1 MFSVDYLIQV
11 NVALALF
18 YGIYRWMFAKD
29 TFFHT
34 RRFLL
39 WSFWLVA
46 ISFPFWDEWLWI
58 QEPAQVMRNVF
69 PVDDW
74 VTLPNVL
81 VVADH
86 PAATHG
92 RFSWWM
98 LYSLVT
104 SLLFVRFFLRI
115 GSLVYLYICTDHQ
128 AVGGFT
134 ICHLKSPGGP
144 FSFFRWIFVYLP
156 SHSESEWREI
166 LIHEQTHARQWHSLD
181 ILFAECMTCLLWFN
195 PFVWLLQK
203 EIRDNLEYLA
213 DDSVLH
219 AGCNRKCYQ
228 YHLLGLSTSPLAAAH
243 LYSNFNVSSLKNRIR
258 MMNKQPSKR
267 IEKVKLLVWLP
278 LMALLL
284 TFSNCNTPSAKQ
296 TDGNGTVKVS
306 AVVVDDVAPI
316 VGAAVVIK
324 NTTSGSITDLDG
336 EFALEAPADGTL
348 RISMP
353 GFQPKEI
360 AVKDVK
366 DGMKIRLEIDPNGM
380 KADDAQ
386 SQLSVEKVN
395 DDVVEGQIFT
405 VVEEQPS
412 FPGGLPALFKYLA
425 AEVKYPVIAQENGI
439 QGRVVTS
446 FVVDKEGNIKQVKVE
461 RGVDPALDAEALRV
475 VKAMPKWIPGK
486 QKGEVVAVRYI
497 LPVQFKLQ

>member
-58 QEPAQVMRNVF
+58 QEPAQVMRNVL

-74 VTLPNVL
+74 VIL

-98 LYSLVT
+98 VYGLVAL
-104 SLLFVRFFLRI
+104 LLFLRFFLRI

-144 FSFFRWIFVYLP
+144 FSFFRWIFVYPP

-166 LIHEQTHARQWHSLD
+166 LIHEQTHAHQWHSLD

-213 DDSVLH
+213 DDSALH
-219 AGCNRKCYQ
+219 AGCDRKCYQ
-228 YHLLGLSTSPLAAAH
+228 YHLLGLSTSPQAAAH

-267 IEKVKLLVWLP
+267 IEQVKLLVWLP
-278 LMALLL
+278 LMTLLL

-386 SQLSVEKVN
+386 SQLSVGKAN

>member
-18 YGIYRWMFAKD
+18 YGIYWWMFAKD

-58 QEPAQVMRNVF
+58 QEPVQVMRNVL

-86 PAATHG
+86 PTATHG
-92 RFSWWM
+92 HFSWWM
-98 LYSLVT
+98 LYGLVT
-104 SLLFVRFFLRI
+104 SLLFLRFFLRI

-128 AVGGFT
+128 AVDGFA

-144 FSFFRWIFVYLP
+144 FSFFRWIFVYPP
-156 SHSESEWREI
+156 SHSESEWREV
-166 LIHEQTHARQWHSLD
+166 LIHEQTHALQWHSLD

-195 PFVWLLQK
+195 PFVWLLRK

-219 AGCNRKCYQ
+219 AGCDRKCYQ
-228 YHLLGLSTSPLAAAH
+228 YHLLGLSTSPQAAAH

-267 IEKVKLLVWLP
+267 IEQVKLLVWLP
-278 LMALLL
+278 LIALLL

-296 TDGNGTVKVS
+296 TDGNGNVKIS

-324 NTTSGSITDLDG
+324 NTTSGTITDMDG
-336 EFALEAPADGTL
+336 EFSLETPADATL

-360 AVKDVK
+360 AVKDVN
-366 DGMKIRLEIDPNGM
+366 DGMKIRLEMDPDGM
-380 KADDAQ
+380 KADGAQ
-386 SQLSVEKVN
+386 IQPGAGKAD

-412 FPGGLPALFKYLA
+412 FPGGPTELFKYVMN
-425 AEVKYPVIAQENGI
+425 EVKYPKIAQDNGI

-486 QKGEVVAVRYI
+486 QKGKAVAVRYI
-497 LPVQFKLQ
+497 LPVQFRLQ

>member
-18 YGIYRWMFAKD
+18 YGIYRWLFTKD

-46 ISFPFWDEWLWI
+46 ISFPFWNEWLWI
-58 QEPAQVMRNVF
+58 QEPAQVMRNVL

-86 PAATHG
+86 PMTTHG

-98 LYSLVT
+98 LYGLVT
-104 SLLFVRFFLRI
+104 SLLFLRFFFRI
-115 GSLVYLYICTDHQ
+115 GSLVYLYIRTDRQ
-128 AVGGFT
+128 VVGDMT
-134 ICHLKSPGGP
+134 ICRLKSPGGP
-144 FSFFRWIFVYLP
+144 FSFFRWIFVYPP

-166 LIHEQTHARQWHSLD
+166 LIHEQTHAHQCHSLD

-195 PFVWLLQK
+195 PFVWLLRK

-219 AGCNRKCYQ
+219 AGCDRKCYQ
-228 YHLLGLSTSPLAAAH
+228 YHLLGLSTSRQAAAH

-267 IEKVKLLVWLP
+267 IEQVKLLVLLP

-284 TFSNCNTPSAKQ
+284 TFSNCNT
-296 TDGNGTVKVS
+296 
-306 AVVVDDVAPI
+306 
-316 VGAAVVIK
+316 
-324 NTTSGSITDLDG
+324 
-336 EFALEAPADGTL
+336 
-348 RISMP
+348 R
-353 GFQPKEI
+353 
-360 AVKDVK
+360 
-366 DGMKIRLEIDPNGM
+366 RLSRLMEM
-380 KADDAQ
+380 
-386 SQLSVEKVN
+386 E
-395 DDVVEGQIFT
+395 T
-405 VVEEQPS
+405 
-412 FPGGLPALFKYLA
+412 
-425 AEVKYPVIAQENGI
+425 
-439 QGRVVTS
+439 
-446 FVVDKEGNIKQVKVE
+446 
-461 RGVDPALDAEALRV
+461 
-475 VKAMPKWIPGK
+475 
-486 QKGEVVAVRYI
+486 
-497 LPVQFKLQ
+497 

>member
-58 QEPAQVMRNVF
+58 QEPAQVMRNVL

-98 LYSLVT
+98 VYGLVAL
-104 SLLFVRFFLRI
+104 LLFLRFFLRI

-144 FSFFRWIFVYLP
+144 FSFFRWIFVYPP

-166 LIHEQTHARQWHSLD
+166 LIHEQTHAHQWHSLD

-219 AGCNRKCYQ
+219 AGCDRKCYQ
-228 YHLLGLSTSPLAAAH
+228 YHLLGLSTSPQAAAH

-267 IEKVKLLVWLP
+267 IEQVKLFVWLP
-278 LMALLL
+278 LIALLL

-386 SQLSVEKVN
+386 SQLGVEKAN

-412 FPGGLPALFKYLA
+412 FPGGLPALSKYLA

-486 QKGEVVAVRYI
+486 QRKKPVRVSFTVPI
-497 LPVQFKLQ
+497 NFQLQ

>member
-58 QEPAQVMRNVF
+58 QEPAQVMRNVL

-92 RFSWWM
+92 HFSWWM
-98 LYSLVT
+98 VYGLVAL
-104 SLLFVRFFLRI
+104 LLFLRFFLRI

-144 FSFFRWIFVYLP
+144 FSFFRWIFVYPP

-219 AGCNRKCYQ
+219 AGCDRKCYQ
-228 YHLLGLSTSPLAAAH
+228 YHLLGLSTSPQAAAH

-278 LMALLL
+278 LIALLL

-386 SQLSVEKVN
+386 SQLSVGKAN

-412 FPGGLPALFKYLA
+412 FPGGPSELFKYVMN
-425 AEVKYPVIAQENGI
+425 EVKYPKIAQDNGI

>member
-11 NVALALF
+11 NGALALF

-58 QEPAQVMRNVF
+58 HEPAQVMRNVL

-92 RFSWWM
+92 HFSWWM
-98 LYSLVT
+98 VYGLVAL
-104 SLLFVRFFLRI
+104 LLFLRFFLRI

-144 FSFFRWIFVYLP
+144 FSFFRWIFVYPP

-219 AGCNRKCYQ
+219 AGCDRKCYQ
-228 YHLLGLSTSPLAAAH
+228 YHLLGLSTSPQAAAH

-278 LMALLL
+278 LIALLL

-386 SQLSVEKVN
+386 SQLSVGKAN

-412 FPGGLPALFKYLA
+412 FPGGPSELFKYVMN
-425 AEVKYPVIAQENGI
+425 EVKYPKIAQDNGI

>member
-11 NVALALF
+11 NGALALF

-58 QEPAQVMRNVF
+58 HEPAQVMRNVL

-92 RFSWWM
+92 HFSWWM
-98 LYSLVT
+98 AYGLVAL
-104 SLLFVRFFLRI
+104 LLFLRFFLRI

-144 FSFFRWIFVYLP
+144 FSFFRWIFVYPP

-195 PFVWLLQK
+195 PFVWFLQK

-219 AGCNRKCYQ
+219 AGCDRKCYQ
-228 YHLLGLSTSPLAAAH
+228 YHLLGLSTSRQAAAH

-258 MMNKQPSKR
+258 MMNKQSSKR

-386 SQLSVEKVN
+386 SQLSVGKAN

-425 AEVKYPVIAQENGI
+425 AEVKYPKIAQDNGI

>member
-11 NVALALF
+11 NGALALF

-58 QEPAQVMRNVF
+58 HEPAQVMRNVL

-92 RFSWWM
+92 HFSWWM
-98 LYSLVT
+98 AYGLVAL
-104 SLLFVRFFLRI
+104 LLFLRFFLRI

-144 FSFFRWIFVYLP
+144 FSFFRWIFVYPP

-166 LIHEQTHARQWHSLD
+166 LIHEQTHACQWHSLD

-203 EIRDNLEYLA
+203 ETRDNLEYLA

-219 AGCNRKCYQ
+219 AGCDRKCYQ
-228 YHLLGLSTSPLAAAH
+228 YHLLGLSTSPQAAAH

-267 IEKVKLLVWLP
+267 IEQVKLLVWLP

>member
-1 MFSVDYLIQV
+1 
-11 NVALALF
+11 
-18 YGIYRWMFAKD
+18 
-29 TFFHT
+29 
-34 RRFLL
+34 
-39 WSFWLVA
+39 
-46 ISFPFWDEWLWI
+46 
-58 QEPAQVMRNVF
+58 
-69 PVDDW
+69 
-74 VTLPNVL
+74 
-81 VVADH
+81 
-86 PAATHG
+86 
-92 RFSWWM
+92 
-98 LYSLVT
+98 
-104 SLLFVRFFLRI
+104 
-115 GSLVYLYICTDHQ
+115 
-128 AVGGFT
+128 
-134 ICHLKSPGGP
+134 
-144 FSFFRWIFVYLP
+144 
-156 SHSESEWREI
+156 
-166 LIHEQTHARQWHSLD
+166 
-181 ILFAECMTCLLWFN
+181 
-195 PFVWLLQK
+195 
-203 EIRDNLEYLA
+203 
-213 DDSVLH
+213 
-219 AGCNRKCYQ
+219 
-228 YHLLGLSTSPLAAAH
+228 
-243 LYSNFNVSSLKNRIR
+243 

-267 IEKVKLLVWLP
+267 IEQVKLLVWLP
-278 LMALLL
+278 LIALLL
-284 TFSNCNTPSAKQ
+284 TFSNCNTPSVKQ

-386 SQLSVEKVN
+386 SQLSVGKAN

-412 FPGGLPALFKYLA
+412 FPGGVSALFKYLA

>member
-11 NVALALF
+11 NGALALF

-58 QEPAQVMRNVF
+58 QEPAQVMRNVL

-86 PAATHG
+86 QAATHG

-98 LYSLVT
+98 VYGLVVL
-104 SLLFVRFFLRI
+104 LLFLRFFLRI

-128 AVGGFT
+128 AVGSFT

-144 FSFFRWIFVYLP
+144 FSFFRWIFVYPP
-156 SHSESEWREI
+156 SHSESEWREV

-219 AGCNRKCYQ
+219 AGCDRKCYQ
-228 YHLLGLSTSPLAAAH
+228 YHLLGLSTSPQAAAH

-267 IEKVKLLVWLP
+267 IEQVKLLVWLP

-336 EFALEAPADGTL
+336 EFALEAPTDATL

-386 SQLSVEKVN
+386 SQLSVGKAN

-412 FPGGLPALFKYLA
+412 FPGGPSELFKYVMN
-425 AEVKYPVIAQENGI
+425 EVKYPKIAQDNGI

>member
-58 QEPAQVMRNVF
+58 QEPAQVMRNVL

-81 VVADH
+81 VVTDH
-86 PAATHG
+86 PVATHG
-92 RFSWWM
+92 HFSWWM

-104 SLLFVRFFLRI
+104 SLLFLRFFLRI

-144 FSFFRWIFVYLP
+144 FSFFRWIFVYPP
-156 SHSESEWREI
+156 SHSESEWREV

-219 AGCNRKCYQ
+219 AGCDRKCYQ
-228 YHLLGLSTSPLAAAH
+228 YHLLGLSTSPQAAAH

-267 IEKVKLLVWLP
+267 IEQVKLFVWLP
-278 LMALLL
+278 LIALLL
-284 TFSNCNTPSAKQ
+284 TFSNCNTPSVKQ

-386 SQLSVEKVN
+386 SQLSVEKAN

-461 RGVDPALDAEALRV
+461 RGVDPALDAEALCV

>member
-18 YGIYRWMFAKD
+18 YGIYWWMFAKD

-58 QEPAQVMRNVF
+58 QEPAQVMSNVL

-98 LYSLVT
+98 VYGLVAL
-104 SLLFVRFFLRI
+104 LLFLRFFLRI

-219 AGCNRKCYQ
+219 AGCDRKCYQ
-228 YHLLGLSTSPLAAAH
+228 YHLLGLSTSPQAAAH

-267 IEKVKLLVWLP
+267 IEQVKLFVWLP
-278 LMALLL
+278 LIALLL

-380 KADDAQ
+380 KADDVQ
-386 SQLSVEKVN
+386 SQLGVEKAN

>member
-29 TFFHT
+29 TFFHI

-46 ISFPFWDEWLWI
+46 ISFPFWNEWLWI
-58 QEPAQVMRNVF
+58 QEPAQVMRNVL
-69 PVDDW
+69 PVENW

-98 LYSLVT
+98 LYGLVT
-104 SLLFVRFFLRI
+104 SLLFLRFFFRI
-115 GSLVYLYICTDHQ
+115 GSLVYLYIRTDRQ
-128 AVGGFT
+128 VVGDMT
-134 ICHLKSPGGP
+134 ICRLKSPGGP
-144 FSFFRWIFVYLP
+144 FSFFRWIFVYPP

-166 LIHEQTHARQWHSLD
+166 LIHEQTHAHQCHSLD

-195 PFVWLLQK
+195 PFVWLLRK

-219 AGCNRKCYQ
+219 AGCDRKCYQ
-228 YHLLGLSTSPLAAAH
+228 YHLLGLSTSRQAAAH

-267 IEKVKLLVWLP
+267 IEQVKLLVLLP

-296 TDGNGTVKVS
+296 TDGNGNVKIS
-306 AVVVDDVAPI
+306 AV
-316 VGAAVVIK
+316 
-324 NTTSGSITDLDG
+324 
-336 EFALEAPADGTL
+336 
-348 RISMP
+348 
-353 GFQPKEI
+353 
-360 AVKDVK
+360 
-366 DGMKIRLEIDPNGM
+366 
-380 KADDAQ
+380 
-386 SQLSVEKVN
+386 
-395 DDVVEGQIFT
+395 
-405 VVEEQPS
+405 
-412 FPGGLPALFKYLA
+412 
-425 AEVKYPVIAQENGI
+425 
-439 QGRVVTS
+439 
-446 FVVDKEGNIKQVKVE
+446 VVDKEGNIKQVKVE

-486 QKGEVVAVRYI
+486 QKGKAVAVRYI
-497 LPVQFKLQ
+497 LPVQFRLQ

>member
-11 NVALALF
+11 NGALALF

-58 QEPAQVMRNVF
+58 HEPAQVMRNVL

-92 RFSWWM
+92 HFSWWM
-98 LYSLVT
+98 AYGLVAL
-104 SLLFVRFFLRI
+104 LLFLRFFLRI

-144 FSFFRWIFVYLP
+144 FSFFRWIFVYPP

-166 LIHEQTHARQWHSLD
+166 LIHEQTHACQWHSLD

-213 DDSVLH
+213 DDSVLQ
-219 AGCNRKCYQ
+219 AGCDRKCYQ
-228 YHLLGLSTSPLAAAH
+228 YHLLGLSTSPQAAAH

-278 LMALLL
+278 LIALLL
-284 TFSNCNTPSAKQ
+284 TFSNCNTPSVKQ

-386 SQLSVEKVN
+386 SQLSVGKAN

-412 FPGGLPALFKYLA
+412 FPGGVSALFKYLA

>member
-58 QEPAQVMRNVF
+58 QEPAQVMSNVL

-98 LYSLVT
+98 VYGLVAL
-104 SLLFVRFFLRI
+104 LLFLRFFLRI

-219 AGCNRKCYQ
+219 AGCDRKCYQ
-228 YHLLGLSTSPLAAAH
+228 YHLLGLSTSPQAAAH

-267 IEKVKLLVWLP
+267 IEQVKLFVWLP
-278 LMALLL
+278 LIALLL

-386 SQLSVEKVN
+386 SQLSVEKAN

>member
-58 QEPAQVMRNVF
+58 QEPAQVMRNVL

-92 RFSWWM
+92 HFSWWM
-98 LYSLVT
+98 VYGLVAL
-104 SLLFVRFFLRI
+104 LLFLRFFLRI

-144 FSFFRWIFVYLP
+144 FSFFRWIFVYPP

-166 LIHEQTHARQWHSLD
+166 LIHEQTHAHQWHSLD

-195 PFVWLLQK
+195 PFVWFLQK

-219 AGCNRKCYQ
+219 AGCDRKCYQ
-228 YHLLGLSTSPLAAAH
+228 YHLLGLSTSPQAAAH

-267 IEKVKLLVWLP
+267 IEQVKLLVWLP

-380 KADDAQ
+380 KADNAQ
-386 SQLSVEKVN
+386 SQFGVEKAN

-446 FVVDKEGNIKQVKVE
+446 FVVDKEGNINV
-461 RGVDPALDAEALRV
+461 VDAASILGAQLDCGFIGDDIFTSIPRNV
-475 VKAMPKWIPGK
+475 VVDAGF
-486 QKGEVVAVRYI
+486 QR
-497 LPVQFKLQ
+497 F

>member
-46 ISFPFWDEWLWI
+46 ISFPFWNEWLWI
-58 QEPAQVMRNVF
+58 QEPAQVMRNVL

-98 LYSLVT
+98 LYGLVT
-104 SLLFVRFFLRI
+104 SLLFLRFFFRI
-115 GSLVYLYICTDHQ
+115 GSLVYLYIRTDRQ
-128 AVGGFT
+128 VVGDMT
-134 ICHLKSPGGP
+134 ICRLKSPGGP
-144 FSFFRWIFVYLP
+144 FSFFRWIFVYPP

-166 LIHEQTHARQWHSLD
+166 LIHEQTHAHQCHSLD

-195 PFVWLLQK
+195 PFVWLLRK

-219 AGCNRKCYQ
+219 AGCDRKCYQ
-228 YHLLGLSTSPLAAAH
+228 YHLLGLSTSRQAAAH

-267 IEKVKLLVWLP
+267 IEQVKLLVLLP

-284 TFSNCNTPSAKQ
+284 TFSNCNTPSAKKAA
-296 TDGNGTVKVS
+296 GNEPVKVA
-306 AVVVDDVAPI
+306 AVVVDDLGPI
-316 VGAAVVIK
+316 AGAAVLIVGTK
-324 NTTSGSITDLDG
+324 TGTVSDLEG
-336 EFALEAPADGTL
+336 NFALEAPEDAVL
-348 RISMP
+348 SFSFP
-353 GFQPKEI
+353 GYLTKEI
-360 AVKDVK
+360 AMADMK
-366 DGMKIRLEIDPNGM
+366 DGMKIRLEIDPDGM
-380 KADDAQ
+380 KADGAQ
-386 SQLSVEKVN
+386 SQPGAGKAG

-412 FPGGLPALFKYLA
+412 FPGGSTELFKYVMN
-425 AEVKYPVIAQENGI
+425 EVKYPKIAQDNGI

-461 RGVDPALDAEALRV
+461 RGVDPALDAEAIRV
-475 VKAMPKWIPGK
+475 VEAMPKWIPGK
-486 QKGEVVAVRYI
+486 QKGKAVAVRYI
-497 LPVQFKLQ
+497 LPVQFRLQ

>member
-58 QEPAQVMRNVF
+58 QEPAQVMSNVL

-98 LYSLVT
+98 VYGLVAL
-104 SLLFVRFFLRI
+104 LLFLRFFLRI

-134 ICHLKSPGGP
+134 ICHLRSPGGP

-219 AGCNRKCYQ
+219 AGCDRKCYQ
-228 YHLLGLSTSPLAAAH
+228 YHLLGLSTSPQAAAH

-267 IEKVKLLVWLP
+267 IEQVKLFVWLP
-278 LMALLL
+278 LIALLL

-380 KADDAQ
+380 KADDVQ
-386 SQLSVEKVN
+386 SQLGVEKAN

>member
-58 QEPAQVMRNVF
+58 QEPAQVMSNVL

-98 LYSLVT
+98 VYGLVAL
-104 SLLFVRFFLRI
+104 LLFLRFFLRI

-219 AGCNRKCYQ
+219 AGCDRKCYQ
-228 YHLLGLSTSPLAAAH
+228 YHLLGLSTSPQAAAH

-267 IEKVKLLVWLP
+267 IEQVKLLVLLP

-284 TFSNCNTPSAKQ
+284 TFSNCNTPSAKKAA
-296 TDGNGTVKVS
+296 GNEPVKVA
-306 AVVVDDVAPI
+306 AVVVDDLGPI
-316 VGAAVVIK
+316 AGAAVLIVGTK
-324 NTTSGSITDLDG
+324 TGTVSDLEG
-336 EFALEAPADGTL
+336 NFALEAPEDAVL
-348 RISMP
+348 SFSFP
-353 GFQPKEI
+353 GYLTKEI
-360 AVKDVK
+360 AMADMK
-366 DGMKIRLEIDPNGM
+366 DGMKIRLEIDPDGM
-380 KADDAQ
+380 KADGAQ
-386 SQLSVEKVN
+386 IQPGAGKAD

-412 FPGGLPALFKYLA
+412 FPGGVPALFKYLA

-475 VKAMPKWIPGK
+475 VKAMPKWIPAK
-486 QKGEVVAVRYI
+486 QKGEAVAVRYI
-497 LPVQFKLQ
+497 LPVQFRLQ

>member
-58 QEPAQVMRNVF
+58 QEPAQVMSNVL

-98 LYSLVT
+98 VYGLVAL
-104 SLLFVRFFLRI
+104 LLFLRFFLRI

-219 AGCNRKCYQ
+219 AGCDRKCYQ
-228 YHLLGLSTSPLAAAH
+228 YHLLGLSTSPQAAAH

-267 IEKVKLLVWLP
+267 IEQVKLFVWLP
-278 LMALLL
+278 LIALLL

-380 KADDAQ
+380 KADDVQ
-386 SQLSVEKVN
+386 SQLGVEKAN

-475 VKAMPKWIPGK
+475 V
-486 QKGEVVAVRYI
+486 
-497 LPVQFKLQ
+497 

>member
-46 ISFPFWDEWLWI
+46 ISFPFWNEWLWI
-58 QEPAQVMRNVF
+58 QEPAQVMRNVL

-98 LYSLVT
+98 LYGLVT
-104 SLLFVRFFLRI
+104 SLFFLRFFFRI
-115 GSLVYLYICTDHQ
+115 GSLVCLYIRTDRQ
-128 AVGGFT
+128 VVGDMT
-134 ICHLKSPGGP
+134 ICRLKSPGGP
-144 FSFFRWIFVYLP
+144 FSFFRWIFVYPP

-166 LIHEQTHARQWHSLD
+166 LIHEQTHAHQCHSLD

-195 PFVWLLQK
+195 PFVWLLRK

-219 AGCNRKCYQ
+219 AGCDRKCYQ
-228 YHLLGLSTSPLAAAH
+228 YHLLGLSTSRQAAAH

-267 IEKVKLLVWLP
+267 IEQVKLLVLLP

-284 TFSNCNTPSAKQ
+284 TFSNCNTPSAKKAA
-296 TDGNGTVKVS
+296 GNEPVKVA
-306 AVVVDDVAPI
+306 AVVVDDLGPI
-316 VGAAVVIK
+316 AGAAVLIVGTK
-324 NTTSGSITDLDG
+324 TGTVSDLEG
-336 EFALEAPADGTL
+336 NFALEAPEDAVL
-348 RISMP
+348 SFSFP
-353 GFQPKEI
+353 GYLTKEI
-360 AVKDVK
+360 AMADMK
-366 DGMKIRLEIDPNGM
+366 DGMKIRLEIDPDGM
-380 KADDAQ
+380 KADGAQ
-386 SQLSVEKVN
+386 SQPGAGKAD

-412 FPGGLPALFKYLA
+412 FPGGPTELFKYVMN
-425 AEVKYPVIAQENGI
+425 EVKYPKIAQDNGI

-486 QKGEVVAVRYI
+486 QKGKAVAVRYI
-497 LPVQFKLQ
+497 LPVQFRLQ

>member
-11 NVALALF
+11 NGALALF

-39 WSFWLVA
+39 WSFWLEA

-58 QEPAQVMRNVF
+58 QEPAQVMRNVL

-92 RFSWWM
+92 HFSWWM
-98 LYSLVT
+98 VYGLVAL
-104 SLLFVRFFLRI
+104 LLFLRFFLRI

-144 FSFFRWIFVYLP
+144 FSFFRWIFVYPP

-195 PFVWLLQK
+195 PFVWFLQK

-219 AGCNRKCYQ
+219 AGCDRKCYQ
-228 YHLLGLSTSPLAAAH
+228 YHLLGLSTSPQAAAH

-267 IEKVKLLVWLP
+267 IEQVKLFVWLP
-278 LMALLL
+278 LIALLL

-336 EFALEAPADGTL
+336 EFALEAPTDGTL

-380 KADDAQ
+380 KADNAQ
-386 SQLSVEKVN
+386 SQLGVEKAN

-486 QKGEVVAVRYI
+486 QKDEVVAVRYI

>member
-1 MFSVDYLIQV
+1 M
-11 NVALALF
+11 
-18 YGIYRWMFAKD
+18 
-29 TFFHT
+29 
-34 RRFLL
+34 
-39 WSFWLVA
+39 A

-58 QEPAQVMRNVF
+58 QEPAQVMRNVL
-69 PVDDW
+69 PVENW

-98 LYSLVT
+98 VYGLVAL
-104 SLLFVRFFLRI
+104 LLFLRFFLRI

-144 FSFFRWIFVYLP
+144 FSFFRWIFVYPP

-219 AGCNRKCYQ
+219 AGCDRKCYQ
-228 YHLLGLSTSPLAAAH
+228 YHLLGLSTSRQAAAH

-267 IEKVKLLVWLP
+267 IEQVKLLVLLP

-296 TDGNGTVKVS
+296 TDGNGNVKIS
-306 AVVVDDVAPI
+306 AMVVDDVAPI

-324 NTTSGSITDLDG
+324 NTT
-336 EFALEAPADGTL
+336 
-348 RISMP
+348 
-353 GFQPKEI
+353 
-360 AVKDVK
+360 
-366 DGMKIRLEIDPNGM
+366 
-380 KADDAQ
+380 
-386 SQLSVEKVN
+386 
-395 DDVVEGQIFT
+395 
-405 VVEEQPS
+405 
-412 FPGGLPALFKYLA
+412 
-425 AEVKYPVIAQENGI
+425 
-439 QGRVVTS
+439 
-446 FVVDKEGNIKQVKVE
+446 
-461 RGVDPALDAEALRV
+461 
-475 VKAMPKWIPGK
+475 
-486 QKGEVVAVRYI
+486 
-497 LPVQFKLQ
+497 

>member
-11 NVALALF
+11 NGALALF

-58 QEPAQVMRNVF
+58 HEPAQVMRNVL

-92 RFSWWM
+92 HFSWWM
-98 LYSLVT
+98 AYGLVAL
-104 SLLFVRFFLRI
+104 LLFLRFFLRI

-144 FSFFRWIFVYLP
+144 FSFFRWIFVYPP

-166 LIHEQTHARQWHSLD
+166 LIHEQTHACQWHSLD

-213 DDSVLH
+213 DDSVLQ
-219 AGCNRKCYQ
+219 AGCDRKCYQ
-228 YHLLGLSTSPLAAAH
+228 YHLLGLSTSPQAAAH

-278 LMALLL
+278 LIALLL
-284 TFSNCNTPSAKQ
+284 TFSNCNTPSVKQ

-386 SQLSVEKVN
+386 SQLGVGKAN

-412 FPGGLPALFKYLA
+412 FPGGIPALFKYLA

>member
-18 YGIYRWMFAKD
+18 YGIYRWLFAKD

-39 WSFWLVA
+39 WGFWLVA
-46 ISFPFWDEWLWI
+46 ISFPFWDEWIWI
-58 QEPAQVMRNVF
+58 QEPAQAIRTVL

-74 VTLPNVL
+74 VTLPSVL
-81 VVADH
+81 VVADN
-86 PAATHG
+86 PMAIHG
-92 RFSWWM
+92 HFSWWM
-98 LYSLVT
+98 VYGLVAL
-104 SLLFVRFFLRI
+104 LLFLRLFLRI
-115 GSLVYLYICTDHQ
+115 GSLVYLYIRTDHQ
-128 AVGGFT
+128 AVDGIT
-134 ICHLKSPGGP
+134 ICRLNLPGGP
-144 FSFFRWIFVYLP
+144 FSFFHWIFVYPP
-156 SHSESEWREI
+156 SHSESEWREV
-166 LIHEQTHARQWHSLD
+166 LIHEQTHVHQYHSLD

-195 PFVWLLQK
+195 PFVWLLRK

-219 AGCNRKCYQ
+219 AGCDRKCYQ
-228 YHLLGLSTSPLAAAH
+228 YHLLGLFTSPQAAAH

-267 IEKVKLLVWLP
+267 IEQVKLLVLLP

-296 TDGNGTVKVS
+296 TDGNGIVKIS

-324 NTTSGSITDLDG
+324 DTTSGTITDMDG
-336 EFALEAPADGTL
+336 EFSLETPADATL

-366 DGMKIRLEIDPNGM
+366 DGMKIRLEVDPDGM
-380 KADDAQ
+380 KTDGMQ
-386 SQLSVEKVN
+386 SQLETGKA

-412 FPGGLPALFKYLA
+412 FPGGVPALFKYLA

-461 RGVDPALDAEALRV
+461 RGVDPALDAEAIRV
-475 VKAMPKWIPGK
+475 VKAMPKWIPAK
-486 QKGEVVAVRYI
+486 QKGEAVAVRYI

>member
-58 QEPAQVMRNVF
+58 QEPAQVMRNVL

-98 LYSLVT
+98 VYGLVAL
-104 SLLFVRFFLRI
+104 LLFLRFFLRI

-144 FSFFRWIFVYLP
+144 FSFFRWIFVYPP

-166 LIHEQTHARQWHSLD
+166 LIHEQTHAHQWHSLD

-219 AGCNRKCYQ
+219 AGCDRKCYQ
-228 YHLLGLSTSPLAAAH
+228 YHLLGLSTSPQAAAH

-267 IEKVKLLVWLP
+267 IEQVKLLVWLP
-278 LMALLL
+278 LMTLLL

-296 TDGNGTVKVS
+296 TDGNGNVKIS

-386 SQLSVEKVN
+386 SQLSVGKAN

>member
-18 YGIYRWMFAKD
+18 YGIYRWLFAKD

-39 WSFWLVA
+39 WGFWLVA
-46 ISFPFWDEWLWI
+46 ISFPFWDEWIWI
-58 QEPAQVMRNVF
+58 QEPAQAMRTVL

-74 VTLPNVL
+74 VTLPSVL
-81 VVADH
+81 VVADN
-86 PAATHG
+86 PMAIHG
-92 RFSWWM
+92 HFSWWM
-98 LYSLVT
+98 VYGLVAL
-104 SLLFVRFFLRI
+104 LLFLRLFLRI
-115 GSLVYLYICTDHQ
+115 GSLVYLYIRTDHQ
-128 AVGGFT
+128 AVDGIT
-134 ICHLKSPGGP
+134 ICRLKSSGGP
-144 FSFFRWIFVYLP
+144 FSFFHWIFVYPP
-156 SHSESEWREI
+156 SHSESEWREV
-166 LIHEQTHARQWHSLD
+166 LIHEQTHVHQYHSLD

-195 PFVWLLQK
+195 PFVWLLRK

-219 AGCNRKCYQ
+219 AGCDRKCYQ
-228 YHLLGLSTSPLAAAH
+228 YHLLGLSTSPQAAAH

-267 IEKVKLLVWLP
+267 IEQVKLLVLLP

-296 TDGNGTVKVS
+296 TDGNGIVKIS
-306 AVVVDDVAPI
+306 ALVVDDVAPI

-324 NTTSGSITDLDG
+324 DTTSGTITDMDG
-336 EFALEAPADGTL
+336 EFSLETPADATL

-366 DGMKIRLEIDPNGM
+366 DGMKIRLEVDPDGM
-380 KADDAQ
+380 KTDGMQ
-386 SQLSVEKVN
+386 SQLETGKA

-412 FPGGLPALFKYLA
+412 FPGGVPALFKYLA

-461 RGVDPALDAEALRV
+461 RGVDPALDAEAIRV
-475 VKAMPKWIPGK
+475 VKAMPKWIPAK
-486 QKGEVVAVRYI
+486 QKGEAVAVRYI

>member
-11 NVALALF
+11 NGALALF

-58 QEPAQVMRNVF
+58 HEPAQVMRNVL

-92 RFSWWM
+92 HFSWWM
-98 LYSLVT
+98 AYGLVAL
-104 SLLFVRFFLRI
+104 LLFLRFFLRI

-144 FSFFRWIFVYLP
+144 FSFFRWIFVYPP

-166 LIHEQTHARQWHSLD
+166 LIHEQTHACQWHSLD

-213 DDSVLH
+213 DDSVLQ
-219 AGCNRKCYQ
+219 AGCDRKCYQ
-228 YHLLGLSTSPLAAAH
+228 YHLLGLSTSPQAAAH

-278 LMALLL
+278 LIALLL
-284 TFSNCNTPSAKQ
+284 TFSNCNTPSVKQ

-380 KADDAQ
+380 KADNAQ
-386 SQLSVEKVN
+386 SQLGVGKAN